1 MLMTTEYTPAADRCL
16 LEQLLSAIAA
26 GDIGYAKAKSI
37 ALTHAGVSESAA
49 YDMEVEPDNEDGVP
63 VYEVSFK
70 SGGMEY
76 DYDIHAVTG
85 EILKHEAE
93 RDD

>member
-1 MLMTTEYTPAADRCL
+1 MLESKREAANGA
-16 LEQLLSAIAA
+16 ETVTQPVQTS
-26 GDIGYAKAKSI
+26 DIGYAKAKSI
-37 ALTHAGVSESAA
+37 ALTHAGVSESAV
-49 YDMEVEPDNEDGVP
+49 YDMEVEPDDEDGVP

-85 EILKHEAE
+85 EILKHETE